1 MATNNMEKITSG
13 GVQPSDIVVERCE
26 VAEGGHIGAK
36 EASMMAAAKGQ
47 GLSGYETLSLW
58 QTAKAF
64 KVCTATC
71 FLVAFSAATDGY
83 QIGINGNI
91 IANPGFVKEFATQVN
106 SDGEPVLASSILSA
120 WGSIMSVG
128 QIIGMTT
135 LPFLSDRYG
144 RKAAMYWYWFVLAM
158 SVLTESLARTW
169 PVWLI
174 GKLLAGIGV
183 GCLQSTVPT
192 YIAETAPVR
201 IRGGLLIAY
210 SFWFGLGVFF
220 APVALQ
226 IHSSVDREDWL
237 TPIYTQWS
245 QIGLMLII
253 YLIVPETPAWCV
265 TRGYEERAKKSLRR
279 LHWELKDYDLEH
291 QYQLLVMAVNHEI
304 EVARASNSEKWYSI
318 FKGTDG
324 RRTITALWTLLT
336 QQFIGLTLF
345 STFASYFFQQA
356 GFDDPFQATCITS
369 GINIA
374 ATVIM
379 VFTVDKLGR
388 RNISCGGSTLSW
400 VACVAIGILG
410 VAPRVSASNKL
421 LVFFACLWNI
431 GFTANGATGW
441 GFIGEISSQRLRP
454 YTAGF
459 GAASTAVAGVVMNV
473 LTPYMVN
480 ANEWGWELKT
490 GWFYAGIGLP
500 FVVGMW
506 LLIPETKG
514 RSAAELDELFES
526 KVKHWRFH
534 KTKTATEAALEARQ
548 ALESQPLQRVEMWKL
563 REKLDHHEPTLM
575 NSNKLFDFI

>member
-1 MATNNMEKITSG
+1 MMANAGMEKYTSYDA
-13 GVQPSDIVVERCE
+13 QPTSIGIERQE
-26 VAEGGHIGAK
+26 TAAEPHDNTK
-36 EASMMAAAKGQ
+36 EAALEAAAKGQ
-47 GLSGYETLSLW
+47 GLSGYETLGIW
-58 QTAKAF
+58 ETAKSF
-64 KVCTATC
+64 KVCTAIC

-91 IANPGFVKEFATQVN
+91 IANPGFVREFATEVN
-106 SDGEPVLASSILSA
+106 DDGEPVLASSILSA

-135 LPFLSDRYG
+135 LPFLSDRFG
-144 RKAAMYWYWFVLAM
+144 RKAAMYAYWFVLAM
-158 SVLTESLARTW
+158 SILTESLARTW
-169 PVWLI
+169 PAWLVA
-174 GKLLAGIGV
+174 KLLAGIGV

-201 IRGGLLIAY
+201 IRGALLIAY
-210 SFWFGLGVFF
+210 SFWFGLGNFF

-226 IHSSVDREDWL
+226 VHSQVDRDDWL

-245 QIGLMLII
+245 QIGLMLVI
-253 YLIVPETPAWCV
+253 YLLVPETPAWCV
-265 TRGYEERAKKSLRR
+265 THGYEERAKKSLRK
-279 LHWELKDYDLEH
+279 LHWEIKDYDVEH
-291 QYQLLVMAVNHEI
+291 QYQVLVMVVNHEY
-304 EVARASNSEKWYSI
+304 EVARAAHNEKWYSI

-324 RRTITALWTLLT
+324 RRTLTALWTLMT

-356 GFDDPFQATCITS
+356 GIQDPFQATCITS
-369 GINIA
+369 AINIA
-374 ATVIM
+374 ANLTMIL
-379 VFTVDKLGR
+379 TVDRFGR
-388 RNISCGGSTLSW
+388 RNYSCGGSTLSW
-400 VACVAIGILG
+400 AACAAIGILG
-410 VAPRVSASNKL
+410 VVPRVSATPTL

-431 GFTANGATGW
+431 GMTANGATGW

-459 GAASTAVAGVVMNV
+459 GAASTCVAGVVMNI

-480 ANEWGWELKT
+480 SNEWGWELRT

-500 FVVGMW
+500 FVIGMW
-506 LLIPETKG
+506 FIIPETKG

-534 KTKTATEAALEARQ
+534 KTQTATQAAVSARQ
-548 ALESQPLQRVEMWKL
+548 V
-563 REKLDHHEPTLM
+563 
-575 NSNKLFDFI
+575 